1 LDRSALLAVGW
12 EYRPHGIG
20 HWERHAI
27 QSLELGVD
35 TVLMDD
41 AAGRREAE
49 RLHLDVR
56 GTLGIIERGARLR
69 KTDFRRALN
78 KLDRTNFRVS
88 PMMRAAFLERNP

>member
-1 LDRSALLAVGW
+1 MGLD
-12 EYRPHGIG
+12 IG
-20 HWERHAI
+20 ERHAI